1 MFGHKAK
8 QASGVR
14 VADSFEGHDV
24 ERSLRG
30 EWLVFALSRFETSFT
45 SRYDRS
51 DSDFPVASGIVHFD
65 HGTNVAIPAQ
75 LTLLENEPTERGRVG
90 VAHYNSMMGDAGGL
104 KHIVMEVAVND
115 PNGKVAKALQDAFD
129 SAALSEERFV
139 HVTFKRA
146 KLDPAEHLPALKGNG
161 YGAYHD
167 LTEIQFK
174 RRTQLAKTPI
184 WSWLWTRDY

>member
-75 LTLLENEPTERGRVG
+75 LTLLENEPTERGKVG
-90 VAHYNSMMGDAGGL
+90 TAYYSSMSGDAGGL
-104 KHIVMEVAVND
+104 KLIVMEVAVND
-115 PNGKVAKALQDAFD
+115 PNGKIAKALQDAFD

-146 KLDPAEHLPALKGNG
+146 KLDPEEHLPALKGSG

-174 RRTQLAKTPI
+174 RRTQLAKTPT